1 MKIPERKDADKKY
14 TWRTEDLFATDEIW
28 EQHYNELDKETVKI
42 EEFQNTC
49 TKDAAS
55 LLECL
60 KLYNDIC
67 EELDRIYV
75 YAYMKFHEDSTNSK
89 YQQLSGKADTLAVKI
104 MSASSFIV
112 PKISSLPADTI
123 KTYMNE

>member
-28 EQHYNELDKETVKI
+28 EQHYNELDKKAGKI
-42 EEFQNTC
+42 EELQNTC

-75 YAYMKFHEDSTNSK
+75 YAYMRSMRTAQTQN
-89 YQQLSGKADTLAVKI
+89 T
-104 MSASSFIV
+104 SSYPERQI
-112 PKISSLPADTI
+112 LLR
-123 KTYMNE
+123 